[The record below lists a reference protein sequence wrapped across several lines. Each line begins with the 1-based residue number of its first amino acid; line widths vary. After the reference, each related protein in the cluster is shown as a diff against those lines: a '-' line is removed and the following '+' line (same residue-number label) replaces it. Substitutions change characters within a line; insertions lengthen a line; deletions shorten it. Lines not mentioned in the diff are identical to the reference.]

1 MDSCYLQSPN
11 RILSFFSTLRKH
23 INLRQIVK
31 KAVKLLQKER
41 LWSKNRKQY
50 EQIQTNPRFLCAT
63 FMSTQIYVDTLFVY
77 ESHVCSCGNIKHTK
91 SGGKYNNMIL
101 MCKLHSR
108 KSKRSRNW
116 WQMFELWV
124 SVPIYT
130 VPHFIALLKE
140 YTVFFIPVIFPP
152 FSPRPS
158 FPLSLFYIAC
168 PLIGLFWEAERREN
182 VSRRFEKPIK

>member
-1 MDSCYLQSPN
+1 M
-11 RILSFFSTLRKH
+11 
-23 INLRQIVK
+23 K

-50 EQIQTNPRFLCAT
+50 EQIQTNPRFVCAT
-63 FMSTQIYVDTLFVY
+63 FMSTQIYVYTLFVY

-116 WQMFELWV
+116 GQMFELWV

-130 VPHFIALLKE
+130 VPHFISLLKE
-140 YTVFFIPVIFPP
+140 YTGFFYTSDFSSFLTPP
-152 FSPRPS
+152 F
-158 FPLSLFYIAC
+158 LSSLPVLHCLSSNRTFLRSREKRERLQEI
-168 PLIGLFWEAERREN
+168 WEAHKVKRL
-182 VSRRFEKPIK
+182 SSKGS